1 MPPGGLAMLP
11 EYERIELKA
20 AELAGWTPVVV
31 LVEPGSQA
39 KLLATHAF
47 LEERGPLRERRLA
60 AEVLVTTPG
69 GDVSHRWVF
78 VSRAGQ
84 LDLTTL
90 RGLGGYVRQLAPH
103 GDMAQFADVVDAA
116 WESMGEKAAPLPSW
130 KAADG
135 PRLSLAEIQDFLSLN
150 DLVRRSAHDGM
161 VVPKGAIEGLLDI
174 AYRLGRE
181 VREAEFPS
189 DLQRG
194 RAAIAGAQRAEA
206 AQKWWEEGAVWA
218 QSIVDAHH
226 RRGLA
231 RSRLSRAA
239 LAEQMLDRWGE
250 VSDREGWPA
259 RVKLR
264 DLDARLLRI
273 WIERGWVTLDGK
285 PAE

>member
-1 MPPGGLAMLP
+1 MLP
-11 EYERIELKA
+11 EFERIELKA
-20 AELAGWTPVVV
+20 AELAGWAPVVV
-31 LVEPGSQA
+31 LVEPGSRA
-39 KLLATHAF
+39 ELLETRAF

-60 AEVLVTTPG
+60 VLVLVTARSG
-69 GDVSHRWVF
+69 AVSHRVLT
-78 VSRAGQ
+78 VPRAGQ

-90 RGLGGYVRQLAPH
+90 RALGGYVRKFAPD
-103 GDMAQFADVVDAA
+103 GDTAQFLDAVDAA
-116 WESMGEKAAPLPSW
+116 WEAMDERAAPLPSW
-130 KAADG
+130 KVEGG
-135 PRLSLAEIQDFLSLN
+135 PRLSLAEVQDFLTLN
-150 DLVRRSAHDGM
+150 ELVRRSAHDEL
-161 VVPKGAIEGLLDI
+161 VVSKGEIEGLLDI

-189 DLQRG
+189 ALQRS

-206 AQKWWEEGAVWA
+206 AQKWWEEGAAWA

-231 RSRLSRAA
+231 RPRLSRAA

-250 VSDREGWPA
+250 VRDRDGWPA

-264 DLDARLLRI
+264 DLDARLLRT
-273 WIERGWVTLDGK
+273 WIERGWVTLDGT